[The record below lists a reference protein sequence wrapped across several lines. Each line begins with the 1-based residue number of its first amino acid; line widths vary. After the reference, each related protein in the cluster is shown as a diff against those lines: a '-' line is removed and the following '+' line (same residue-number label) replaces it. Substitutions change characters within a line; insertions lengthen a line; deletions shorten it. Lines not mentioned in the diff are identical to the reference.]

1 MADQLQYIR
10 KVRLE
15 CKGASAT
22 IKINHHDE
30 KDQTKIEF
38 QIDKSISSTQNTA
51 TIKIWNL
58 KEETRNALGKELDEV
73 ILEAGYQPPG
83 GSDNIGIIFQGNIRD
98 VEHTRDG
105 GVDIVTTLSNGDGDK
120 AIRSATTSKSYKK
133 GTPVKEVVD
142 DLQKDLEK
150 QGVKRGE
157 QKLPENLGEFKRP
170 YATVG
175 SVKEELD
182 TLSRGKGFYWSIQ
195 NGVCE
200 IIPGD
205 GFIGGIILLNK
216 ESGLVD
222 VPTITDNGVKV
233 EALLNPDLRPN
244 RRVKIESDVLQMNAA
259 NGEYRISECTYS
271 GDNRDG
277 DFFVAMNC
285 ESIKGDKVDE
295 GKKNEPID
303 NTPGAKTDS
312 DPNPAQTQATT
323 PGGQRG
329 DT

>member
-1 MADQLQYIR
+1 MPEQLQYIR

-15 CKGASAT
+15 CKGGGGNL
-22 IKINHHDE
+22 KINHHDE

-38 QIDKSISSTQNTA
+38 SVEKSISSTQNTA

-58 KEETRNALGKELDEV
+58 KEASRNALGKELDEV
-73 ILEAGYQPPG
+73 TLEAGYQPPQ
-83 GSDNIGIIFQGNIRD
+83 GSDNIGVIFQGNIRD
-98 VEHTRDG
+98 VEHSRDG
-105 GVDIVTTLSNGDGDK
+105 PDIITTFSNGDGDK
-120 AIRSATTSKSYKK
+120 GVRNATISKSYKK

-142 DLQKDLEK
+142 DLNKQLEK
-150 QGVKRGE
+150 EGVKRGE
-157 QKLPENLGEFKRP
+157 QKLPEKVGNFQRP
-170 YATVG
+170 YAVVG
-175 SVKEELD
+175 SVKREMD

-195 NGVCE
+195 NNTCE

-205 GFIGGIILLNK
+205 GFIGGIILLND
-216 ESGLVD
+216 ESGLVGT
-222 VPTITDNGVKV
+222 PTITDNGVKV
-233 EALLNPDLRPN
+233 KALLNPEIRPN
-244 RRVKIESDVLQMNAA
+244 RRVKIESQTLEMNSA
-259 NGEYRISECTYS
+259 NGEYRVSECTYE

-277 DFFVAMNC
+277 DFFVSIVG

-295 GKKNEPID
+295 GKKNEPVE